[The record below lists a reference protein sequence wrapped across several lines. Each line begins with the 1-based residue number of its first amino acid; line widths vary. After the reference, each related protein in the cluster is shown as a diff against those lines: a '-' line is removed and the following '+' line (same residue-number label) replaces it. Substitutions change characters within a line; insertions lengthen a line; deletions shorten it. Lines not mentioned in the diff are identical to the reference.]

1 MDGWIKI
8 HRQILE
14 WRWYS
19 DINVTR
25 LFLHLLL
32 KANFDTKDWQD
43 VTIGRGQLVTSI
55 GRLAEQTSLSIKEVR
70 TALKKLESTGEII
83 TKGANRFTTITICK
97 YDTYQCLED
106 EQGQTKGKRRAN
118 EGQTKGK
125 QRATIKESKELNNT
139 RNKEDVIIDSSCEN
153 SQPTDQPKN
162 EPPKTLEERQQEF
175 YDEVAQYVG
184 KYDREMLRAFYDYWS
199 EPTQNKKNPKMRK
212 DTERT
217 WATGGRLATWYRR
230 QNETQNTNNQQFNNK
245 NYGRNQQTDAERLKV
260 PHIGTFTDEQFDAI
274 CEMGRMLS
282 KQNASD

>member
-1 MDGWIKI
+1 MIDGWIKI

-32 KANFDTKDWQD
+32 KANFDAKDWQD
-43 VTIGRGQLVTSI
+43 MTIERGQLVTSI

-83 TKGANRFTTITICK
+83 TKGANKFTTITICK

-106 EQGQTKGKRRAN
+106 EQGQTKGK
-118 EGQTKGK
+118 
-125 QRATIKESKELNNT
+125 QRATIKESKELNNST
-139 RNKEDVIIDSSCEN
+139 NKEVVIIDSSCEF
-153 SQPTDQPKN
+153 SQPTDQQEK
-162 EPPKTLEERQQEF
+162 EPPKTLEERQREF

-230 QNETQNTNNQQFNNK
+230 QNETQNNVNTLNSNNYAK
-245 NYGRNQQTDAERLKV
+245 NRLKE
-260 PHIGTFTDEQFDAI
+260 PHVGQFTDEQFDAI
-274 CEMGRMLS
+274 CEMGRIITE
-282 KQNASD
+282 QNAINKE

>member
-106 EQGQTKGKRRAN
+106 EQ
-118 EGQTKGK
+118 GQTKGK

>member
-1 MDGWIKI
+1 MIDGWIKI

-32 KANFDTKDWQD
+32 KANFDAKDWQD

-70 TALKKLESTGEII
+70 TALKKLESTGEIV
-83 TKGANRFTTITICK
+83 TKGANKFTTITICK

-106 EQGQTKGKRRAN
+106 EQGQTKGKQRAN

-125 QRATIKESKELNNT
+125 QRATTKEIKNDKESKEGEELLFDMDDKSPK
-139 RNKEDVIIDSSCEN
+139 RAKF
-153 SQPTDQPKN
+153 QKPTLH
-162 EPPKTLEERQQEF
+162 ELQEF
-175 YDEVAQYVG
+175 AFAENLMNVDCNRFFDYYESNGWKVG
-184 KYDREMLRAFYDYWS
+184 RNAMKDWRATLRNW
-199 EPTQNKKNPKMRK
+199 N
-212 DTERT
+212 RT
-217 WATGGRLATWYRR
+217 P
-230 QNETQNTNNQQFNNK
+230 QNTNNQQFNNK
-245 NYGRNQQTDAERLKV
+245 NYGTNQQTDAERLKV

>member
-1 MDGWIKI
+1 MIDGWIKI

-32 KANFDTKDWQD
+32 KANFDAKDWQD
-43 VTIGRGQLVTSI
+43 MTIERGQLVTSI

-83 TKGANRFTTITICK
+83 TKGANKFTTITICK

-106 EQGQTKGKRRAN
+106 EQGQTKGKQRAN

-125 QRATIKESKELNNT
+125 QRATIKESKELNNST
-139 RNKEDVIIDSSCEN
+139 NKEVVIIDSSCEF
-153 SQPTDQPKN
+153 SQPTDQQEK
-162 EPPKTLEERQQEF
+162 EPPKTLEERQREF

-230 QNETQNTNNQQFNNK
+230 QNETQNNVNTLNSNNYAK
-245 NYGRNQQTDAERLKV
+245 NRLKE
-260 PHIGTFTDEQFDAI
+260 PHVGQFTDEQFDAI
-274 CEMGRMLS
+274 CEMGRIITE
-282 KQNASD
+282 QNAINKE